1 MITVH
6 PHFSILYHSDDQR
19 KNIEEL
25 IEKIKDKKPY
35 ITFKTSGSTGVPKR
49 IKHKKAALTSSA
61 RNTINY
67 FQLTDKNSAAL
78 CLSVEHIAGAM
89 MLIRSMIGG
98 LTLHVLPTSTNTIDY
113 IKSPID
119 FIAMVPMQLE
129 SCLTSDRGL
138 KKIQYCAK
146 ILIGGAPITHSL
158 NEVLIDKKI
167 SAFHSYGMTETITH
181 VAIKKIGFL
190 GNDFYKTLEGISVE
204 IKKECLRI
212 NYPEISDT
220 PIETNDRVKLID
232 QSSFRWLGRLDHVIN
247 SGGIKVSPE
256 ILENKLSNRIDTP
269 FIFAGIPDN
278 RLGEKLVIILQE
290 NSGIESCLNKDFFSS
305 YIDRFEIPKSYC
317 IVKHLEWNK
326 NNKIDRSQTL
336 KKAIKRGWKELL

>member
-19 KNIEEL
+19 ENIEKL
-25 IEKIKDKKPY
+25 IEKIKDNNPY

-61 RNTINY
+61 RKTINY
-67 FQLTDKNSAAL
+67 FQLKEKNSAAL

-89 MLIRSMIGG
+89 MLIRSIVGG
-98 LTLHVLPTSTNTIDY
+98 LTLHVFPTSTKSIDY

-119 FIAMVPMQLE
+119 FIALIPMQLE
-129 SCLTSDRGL
+129 YCLTSDIGR
-138 KKIQYCAK
+138 KNIRSCNK
-146 ILIGGAPITHSL
+146 ILVGGAPITHSL
-158 NEVLIDKKI
+158 NEVLVDQKI
-167 SAFHSYGMTETITH
+167 NAFHSYGMTETITH

-190 GNDFYKTLEGISVE
+190 GDDYYKTLEGIAVE
-204 IKKECLRI
+204 IKKGCLCI

-220 PIETNDRVKLID
+220 PIETNDRVELID
-232 QSSFRWLGRLDHVIN
+232 QSTFRWLGRLDHVIN
-247 SGGIKVSPE
+247 SGGIKISPE
-256 ILENKLSNRIDTP
+256 ILENKISKIIDTP

-290 NSGIESCLNKDFFSS
+290 NSGIESSLNKDFFSS
-305 YIDRFEIPKSYC
+305 YVDRFEIPKSYC
-317 IVKHLEWNK
+317 IIKHLEWNK

-336 KKAIKRGWKELL
+336 KKAIKRGWEEVL